1 MPTYE
6 ELIDDDDFVGSVYNV
21 FSELGQDIPSDRQQ
35 LVDDFLTYR
44 RAMEDNVA
52 ATFQTKAEADSLS
65 DNGKIMLGYALEQ
78 AASLPILGAEG
89 SAPVLDGV
97 LDHVRFS
104 LTDPFNLAAV
114 ALAPFTLGG
123 SLVAGAG
130 AKGGAEVAKQGIKYG
145 LKQAVKKPLE
155 RAVATVKNPGARK
168 ILAAEGGI
176 NFTGTSVRE
185 NEIQNIEQEVG
196 IRDKKDIGEIATIAT
211 AETILA
217 PVVGIGGT
225 VVAETFG
232 RLVKAGIIDPALQK
246 SPAADFYT
254 NRIVNMFRPASGLDD
269 DIVRKNEIL
278 AGIQNRAMR
287 DGQDLVKNLEKNKTY
302 KDLAKTK
309 EGVDLLNQAV
319 EGYSEALGK
328 IRGMDDKLP
337 DLLEQGRSYIRQA
350 QEYGNQVSD
359 LSPNY
364 AKYFDPINPDFNPHW
379 AKFIY
384 EAYEGPRQVSFSKYK
399 KQNPTLV
406 DDIFELLKKDA
417 ALPDDQSQ
425 QFYKSFGLTPGQL
438 QTGTLEGQIR
448 NRIESGA
455 EKMYKGQDTK
465 YEEAASLLKGRKGEE
480 ELPELFSDLLGRNA
494 LPARRILASVQ
505 GIMEPMTRF
514 HLANET
520 GRILEKKGLAV
531 LADSAEDAA
540 NKFAAKDGTIVSP
553 SRLRTIHDEA
563 IPVPG
568 VKVNRVGGLRA
579 TTQNYY
585 VSDKLADDMRLAFT
599 NPNFS
604 NVFKQTDEDIRAAG
618 LQGAINFASTIQGA
632 SKLFKTAYSPVA
644 MGRNI
649 LGAAIQV
656 GATGNLRG
664 LSKLKNDF
672 WDNPENQRALREL
685 GILDTGVTL
694 RQILNRLGPEFAAY
708 AAGRRGG
715 LSSFRKILMA
725 PISQGGFGL
734 KFRDAYQKVDDM
746 AKTAAYYG
754 EKSKLSKHWQQ
765 YTPEKKDQLRDQ
777 MRTFLNKKNVTDDE
791 VLTELAVRN
800 ALDVMPTYSRVPQI
814 TEALRGIPIIG
825 NFMGYSAEVIRNN
838 IKILR
843 KGHEEMIEGLN
854 TNNAGLA
861 RQGADRILRMAAVN
875 AGFYAGSM
883 AFTESEFSKEKMA
896 ALKSFVPDWDRNAP
910 LLITG
915 VERSRDPERRQSEDI
930 KIQYKNIGW
939 ANPNQPVEQ
948 LVSAVLAAGLRKD
961 EDFDTVIEENITPA
975 LLNLVSP
982 FVDPSLALGFAGALW
997 DMAHPEDDA
1006 RFNRG
1011 IKKAIDIGT
1020 PGYLDL
1026 VKDLAIKA
1034 EKLPPEVRNVLDPRY
1049 FNEQREKFEGTPG
1062 AYIDFMSEVGFFLAP
1077 EKTFSIRG
1085 DMGFALSE
1093 VQKERRREHAS
1104 TSQNFKSLFTDRSAT
1119 DELNAEKIARD
1130 YEEAIRTQYAH
1141 QQNYGELI
1149 KDLETLT
1156 DNDRQYIRRLMKDP
1170 ALSGA
1175 FPQSQKERNRMMENR
1190 SFVQR
1195 ISNNADFWRDV
1206 RIKNPEF
1213 PTQKIRTM
1221 FREIEQYYD
1230 NQNLENDLDP
1240 ALD

>member
-6 ELIDDDDFVGSVYNV
+6 ELINDDDFVGSVYNV
-21 FSELGQDIPSDRQQ
+21 FRELGQDIPSDRQQ

-97 LDHVRFS
+97 VDHVRFS

-114 ALAPFTLGG
+114 ALAPFTGG
-123 SLVAGAG
+123 TSLAAGFGTKEA
-130 AKGGAEVAKQGIKYG
+130 AKQGIKYG

-155 RAVATVKNPGARK
+155 RAVATVKNPGAQK

-217 PVVGIGGT
+217 PVAGIGGT
-225 VVAETFG
+225 AVAETFG
-232 RLVKAGIIDPALQK
+232 RLVKAGIVDPTLRN
-246 SPAADFYT
+246 SPTADFYA
-254 NRIVNMFRPASGLDD
+254 NRIVNMFRPSSNLDD
-269 DIVRKNEIL
+269 DLVRKNEIL
-278 AGIQNRAMR
+278 VGIQNRFMR
-287 DGQDLVKNLEKNKTY
+287 QSQGVEKQITRNKTY
-302 KDLAKTK
+302 KDLMKNQ

-319 EGYSEALGK
+319 EGYGEALGK
-328 IRGMDDKLP
+328 IRGMDDKLA
-337 DLLEQGRSYIRQA
+337 DSLEQGRTLIREA
-350 QEYGNQVSD
+350 QEYANQVSD

-364 AKYFDPINPDFNPHW
+364 AKYFDPINPEFNPNY

-384 EAYEGPRQVSFSKYK
+384 EAFEGPRQVSFSKYK
-399 KQNPTLV
+399 EKNPTLI
-406 DDIFELLKKDA
+406 DDIFELVKKDA

-455 EKMYKGQDTK
+455 KKMYKGQDTR
-465 YEEAASLLKGRKGEE
+465 YEEAASILKGRKGEE

-494 LPARRILASVQ
+494 LPARRILSSVQ

-520 GRILEKKGLAV
+520 GRILEKKGFAV

-540 NKFAAKDGTIVSP
+540 NKFAATDGTIVSP
-553 SRLRTIHDEA
+553 NRLRTIHDQA

-568 VKVNRVGGLRA
+568 VKVNRPGGLREA
-579 TTQNYY
+579 TQNYY

-604 NVFKQTDEDIRAAG
+604 NVVKQTDEDIRIAG
-618 LQGAINFASTIQGA
+618 FQGAINVASNVQGA

-644 MGRNI
+644 MGRNL

-664 LSKLKNDF
+664 LTKLKSDF
-672 WDNPENQRALREL
+672 WDNTANKRALYEL
-685 GILDTGVTL
+685 GILDTGVTM
-694 RQILNRLGPEFAAY
+694 RQILNRLGPEFAAH

-715 LSSFRKILMA
+715 LSGFRRILMA
-725 PISQGGFGL
+725 PVSQGGFGL
-734 KFRDAYQKVDDM
+734 QLREAYQMVDDM
-746 AKTAAYYG
+746 AKAAAYYG

-777 MRTFLNKKNVTDDE
+777 MRLFLNKDNVTDDE

-854 TNNAGLA
+854 TKNAGLA

-875 AGFYAGSM
+875 AGFYAGTM

-910 LLITG
+910 LLITD
-915 VERSRDPERRQSEDI
+915 VERSRDPSRRQSEDI
-930 KIQYKNIGW
+930 KIKYKNIGW
-939 ANPNQPVEQ
+939 VNPNQPVEQ

-961 EDFDTVIEENITPA
+961 EDFDTVIEENIRPA
-975 LLNLVSP
+975 LYNLVAP
-982 FVDPSLALGFAGALW
+982 FVDPSLAWGLAGALYKI
-997 DMAHPEDDA
+997 AEPKDDA
-1006 RFNRG
+1006 DFNRG
-1011 IKKAIDIGT
+1011 IKEAIDIGT

-1034 EKLPPEVRNVLDPRY
+1034 EKLPPEVRNILDPRY

-1062 AYIDFMSEVGFFLAP
+1062 AYIDFMNKVGFFLAP
-1077 EKTFSIRG
+1077 EKTFSLRG

-1093 VQKERRREHAS
+1093 VQKDRRREHAS
-1104 TSQNFKSLFTDRSAT
+1104 TSQKFKALFTDRSAT
-1119 DELNAEKIARD
+1119 DELNAEDIARD

-1149 KDLETLT
+1149 KDLETLA

-1170 ALSGA
+1170 ALSTA

-1213 PTQKIRTM
+1213 PAQKIRTM
-1221 FREIEQYYD
+1221 FREIELYYD